1 MPEGSRK
8 ASPKRPTLFAEDYLL
23 YLLARASA
31 QVSDQFH
38 AVVKAKG
45 INVLEWRVLAATSDA
60 RRSIGE
66 LADMTLAQQPT
77 LTKVIDRMARD
88 GWVMRVRDAQDGRRV
103 WVEITDKGSAM
114 VRDLLAE
121 AKQHE
126 DRVLAGYSA
135 AEADALKETLRTLIE
150 RTAG

>member
-1 MPEGSRK
+1 MPEGTRD
-8 ASPKRPTLFAEDYLL
+8 AAPQRPALFVEDYLL

-31 QVSDQFH
+31 RVSDQFH

-45 INVLEWRVLAATSDA
+45 LNVMEWRVLAAISDT

-88 GWVMRVRDAQDGRRV
+88 GWVARVRDEADGRRV
-103 WVEITDKGSAM
+103 WVEITPKGAAM
-114 VRDLLAE
+114 VEDLLDE
-121 AKQHE
+121 AKRHE
-126 DRVLAGYSA
+126 DSVLAGYSE

-150 RTAG
+150 RTG